1 MSRPT
6 RARLRHDHGRVTVYF
21 AILAPAFLAML
32 GLIADG
38 GAKVRA
44 LQRADNIASEA
55 ARTAGQAIDVGQAM
69 TGGTKQVNPNLAAD
83 AAQAYLADLDDVTG
97 SVTVAPD
104 LQTLTVTVSLSWDP
118 LILDLFGALGS
129 TSVSG
134 TATVILVA
142 Q

>member
-1 MSRPT
+1 MT
-6 RARLRHDHGRVTVYF
+6 RAIRNRLRDDHGRVTVYF
-21 AILAPAFLAML
+21 TILAPAFLVML
-32 GLIADG
+32 GLISDG

-55 ARTAGQAIDVGQAM
+55 ARTAGQAINAGQAM
-69 TGGTKQVNPNLAAD
+69 TGGAKEVNPSLAAD
-83 AAQAYLADLDDVTG
+83 AAQAYLGDIDGVTG

-104 LQTLTVTVSLSWDP
+104 LQNLTVTVSLSWDP

-129 TSVSG
+129 TTVTG
-134 TATVILVA
+134 TATVTLVA